1 MTVPALTFFKRSDR
15 FEAPGTGYVRG
26 RICVG
31 DLDETFWSSTSIWSI
46 DQYQRSWSAAAAYYL
61 SKRPPVLLYTDVT
74 ARASTA
80 YHAVPHGRDIL
91 IFEQM
96 LRGARRLI
104 SHPLVANALLR
115 EQHQLSCWSAS
126 LKEFEALARSG

>member
-1 MTVPALTFFKRSDR
+1 MIVPALTFCKRPNGYD
-15 FEAPGTGYVRG
+15 APSAGYVRG
-26 RICVG
+26 RIRVG
-31 DLDETFWSSTSIWSI
+31 DLDETFWSSTSIWNI
-46 DQYQRSWSAAAAYYL
+46 DQYQRSWRAAAAYYL
-61 SKRPPVLLYTDVT
+61 LKRQPVLLYTDVT

-104 SHPLVANALLR
+104 SHPLAANELLR
-115 EQHQLSCWSAS
+115 ERHEISFWTASA
-126 LKEFEALARSG
+126 KELEALARPG